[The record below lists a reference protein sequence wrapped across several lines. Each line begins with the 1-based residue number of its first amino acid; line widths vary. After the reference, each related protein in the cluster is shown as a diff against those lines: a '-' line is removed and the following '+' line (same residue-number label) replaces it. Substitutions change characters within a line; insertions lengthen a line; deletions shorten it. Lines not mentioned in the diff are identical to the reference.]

1 MYMKY
6 IINYNVDCF
15 ILQVCSLLVILI
27 LSPIE
32 NNNRRLEYSEK
43 KLYKKKTRL
52 RAIIVFI
59 LNCYFYWSKN
69 IDVVSPLV
77 VAYILVAIS
86 LVMGYVKNYCTINNG

>member
-43 KLYKKKTRL
+43 KLYKKNKVKSNYS
-52 RAIIVFI
+52 I
-59 LNCYFYWSKN
+59 YFKLLLLLEQKY
-69 IDVVSPLV
+69 
-77 VAYILVAIS
+77 
-86 LVMGYVKNYCTINNG
+86 